1 MDHTGSPPKHGVAPI
16 PATQGTS
23 TPNTSVSFRNVRPLQ
38 TAFKTNGLVSKKR
51 RSLGGDISF
60 SDLCRSG
67 HDTDAKG
74 IEPLRSAP
82 LLSISGTGAEA
93 PPAIAR
99 PLREVVEAAMANR
112 SFNVSCPQN
121 AATMPDTP
129 MKPAF
134 GVTTAATTVRMH
146 RRGRSMGGPFPPR
159 SPLFLPSQ
167 RSPPVSMPSMA
178 PQSEMRPSHGR
189 MHMQRSRH
197 MRSVSERIA
206 MPRDLFSIDPPKR
219 LDDADDVFDSPNKSP
234 IRHMPDSILQD
245 SLPALRSEPPTQ
257 SSRSTGFAPL
267 GLVQGDR
274 SLEEVPR
281 PASPLESGLSD
292 SGPSSMDSPNNI
304 FSARASGEPRQSTPK
319 WHAADSPP
327 KMLPFDT
334 FSASHPSRDYTR
346 AWVENMPTG
355 ARSTAGTSL
364 LPLRAQEDLEGEP
377 NTPTRKDIKWYEAT
391 QSPLP
396 QKVYKEKTR
405 PRHSQPAQFSTPARP
420 SLQVLG
426 HSAPAARHR
435 ESRMSQF
442 EEHFVVEGVLGTGE
456 FSEVV
461 KVREKATGYVSAVK
475 RMKRPFLGPKDRVRR
490 LEEVDVM
497 CLLKQRRSTWPTAWF
512 GAEGVVDLL
521 DAWEEEGFLFIQT
534 ELCPLGS
541 LAFVLA
547 EYGRQVGPLDEARL
561 WKVLAELSAGVDFIH
576 LCGVLHLDLKPAN
589 ILITEVGT
597 LKITDFGMATRWP
610 RCTAQEVLAGAHLET
625 LKFSP
630 HDLSDTS
637 QSPPWQGVL
646 PGAATV
652 QRPRRRTTRARHTSP
667 VMALEREGDR
677 EYIAPEVIF
686 ESKYGKPADIFSL
699 GLIMLEAACS
709 VELPDNGEPWH
720 KLRCNDFSDVTLE
733 SLSPAMQTLITS
745 MLQSD
750 PSMRPT
756 AAELVDLPSLAVV
769 RAWMCRGLQAN
780 ELDQLPS
787 LGTNDGPAPPSPYP
801 LPPSKYYEPPHTG
814 VLPSDRTVVRIRGS
828 MIQEDEMAFLTE
840 VLQAADS
847 RDTSSPDTSTSLMT
861 EDSIQPEGSCLPVSP
876 VMQPYA
882 PVLLSHSDSCV
893 DGTVSAG
900 MDIDK
905 ALPLDRSL

>member
-1 MDHTGSPPKHGVAPI
+1 MDHTGTPPSTAMEPVP
-16 PATQGTS
+16 PVQTS

-51 RSLGGDISF
+51 RSLG
-60 SDLCRSG
+60 SDLSLSDICRPG
-67 HDTDAKG
+67 NETDARG
-74 IEPLRSAP
+74 LEPMRSAP
-82 LLSISGTGAEA
+82 LLSVSQAATDE
-93 PPAIAR
+93 PPAMAR

-112 SFNVSCPQN
+112 SFNVACPQH

-129 MKPAF
+129 MKPSLAMSS
-134 GVTTAATTVRMH
+134 AATTVRMH
-146 RRGRSMGGPFPPR
+146 RRGRSMGGAFPPR
-159 SPLFLPSQ
+159 SPLFLSSQ
-167 RSPPVSMPSMA
+167 RSLPVSMQPLA
-178 PQSEMRPSHGR
+178 PQSEMRPTHGR
-189 MHMQRSRH
+189 MHVRRSRH

-206 MPRDLFSIDPPKR
+206 MPRDLFSLDPPKR
-219 LDDADDVFDSPNKSP
+219 PEDPDDVFDSPNKSP
-234 IRHMPDSILQD
+234 IRPMPDADMQD
-245 SLPALRSEPPTQ
+245 SLPALRSEQPAQ
-257 SSRSTGFAPL
+257 SSRCTGFAPV
-267 GLVQGDR
+267 GLAQGDR
-274 SLEEVPR
+274 SFEEVPR

-292 SGPSSMDSPNNI
+292 SGPSSMDSPNNV
-304 FSARASGEPRQSTPK
+304 FSARASQPRQSTPR
-319 WHAADSPP
+319 WHANDSPP
-327 KMLPFDT
+327 EPLPFD
-334 FSASHPSRDYTR
+334 ASSIARPLRDYTR
-346 AWVENMPTG
+346 AWVENTPTG
-355 ARSTAGTSL
+355 ARETGAL
-364 LPLRAQEDLEGEP
+364 LSIQRGSDELLEGSP
-377 NTPTRKDIKWYEAT
+377 NTPTRKHMKWFEAA

-396 QKVYKEKTR
+396 QKMFKDKAR
-405 PRHSQPAQFSTPARP
+405 PRHSQPAHFSTPARP
-420 SLQVLG
+420 SLHVLG

-442 EEHFVVEGVLGTGE
+442 EEHFVVEGVLGAGE

-497 CLLKQRRSTWPTAWF
+497 CMLKQRRSTWPTAWF

-547 EYGRQVGPLDEARL
+547 EYGRQVGALDEARL
-561 WKVLAELSAGVDFIH
+561 WKVLAELSAGIDFIH
-576 LCGVLHLDLKPAN
+576 RCGVLHLDLKPAN
-589 ILITEVGT
+589 VLITEVGT

-625 LKFSP
+625 LKFVP

-637 QSPPWQGVL
+637 QSPPLQGMV
-646 PGAATV
+646 PSAATV
-652 QRPRRRTTRARHTSP
+652 QRPRRRTMRGRHTSP

-720 KLRCNDFSDVTLE
+720 KLRCNDFSDVSLD
-733 SLSPAMQTLITS
+733 SLSPAMQSMITS
-745 MLQSD
+745 MLQSE
-750 PSMRPT
+750 PTMRPT
-756 AAELVDLPSLAVV
+756 AAEIVDMPSLAAV
-769 RAWMCRGLQAN
+769 RAWMCRGLQAT

-787 LGTNDGPAPPSPYP
+787 LGSDSPAPPSPYP
-801 LPPSKYYEPPHTG
+801 LPPSKYYEPPHNG
-814 VLPSDRTVVRIRGS
+814 MLEPDRTVVRIRGS
-828 MIQEDEMAFLTE
+828 MIQEDEVAFLAE
-840 VLQAADS
+840 ILQAADT
-847 RDTSSPDTSTSLMT
+847 RDTSSPDTSASLMT
-861 EDSIQPEGSCLPVSP
+861 EDSIQPEAPGLSP
-876 VMQPYA
+876 VVQSYTPM
-882 PVLLSHSDSCV
+882 LLSHSGACV
-893 DGTVSAG
+893 DDPVSTG

-905 ALPLDRSL
+905 ALPLDRSM

>member
-1 MDHTGSPPKHGVAPI
+1 
-16 PATQGTS
+16 
-23 TPNTSVSFRNVRPLQ
+23 
-38 TAFKTNGLVSKKR
+38 
-51 RSLGGDISF
+51 
-60 SDLCRSG
+60 
-67 HDTDAKG
+67 
-74 IEPLRSAP
+74 
-82 LLSISGTGAEA
+82 
-93 PPAIAR
+93 
-99 PLREVVEAAMANR
+99 
-112 SFNVSCPQN
+112 
-121 AATMPDTP
+121 
-129 MKPAF
+129 
-134 GVTTAATTVRMH
+134 
-146 RRGRSMGGPFPPR
+146 MGGAFPPR
-159 SPLFLPSQ
+159 SPLFTPSQ
-167 RSPPVSMPSMA
+167 RSPPASMQPLV
-178 PQSEMRPSHGR
+178 PQSEARHPQGR
-189 MHMQRSRH
+189 MPGHRTRH

-206 MPRDLFSIDPPKR
+206 IPRDLFFAEPPQR
-219 LDDADDVFDSPNKSP
+219 AEDSDNVFDSPNKSP
-234 IRHMPDSILQD
+234 IQPLPFSGVQD
-245 SLPALRSEPPTQ
+245 SLPTLRTEQSTQ
-257 SSRSTGFAPL
+257 SSRGTAFAPL
-267 GLVQGDR
+267 GLVSGDR
-274 SLEEVPR
+274 SFDEVPR

-292 SGPSSMDSPNNI
+292 SGPSSMDSPNNV
-304 FSARASGEPRQSTPK
+304 FSARTLDQPRQSTPQR
-319 WHAADSPP
+319 HAVDSP
-327 KMLPFDT
+327 LQFLSFDT
-334 FSASHPSRDYTR
+334 NSAVRPSGDYGATW
-346 AWVENMPTG
+346 AENTPTG
-355 ARSTAGTSL
+355 LRGFTGASL
-364 LPLRAQEDLEGEP
+364 LDTAP
-377 NTPTRKDIKWYEAT
+377 NTPTRKHFKWFEAT

-405 PRHSQPAQFSTPARP
+405 PRHSHPAQLNTPARP
-420 SLQVLG
+420 SLNVLG
-426 HSAPAARHR
+426 HSVPAARNR

-442 EEHFVVEGVLGTGE
+442 EEHFVVEGVLGAGE

-547 EYGRQVGPLDEARL
+547 EYGRQVGALDEARL

-576 LCGVLHLDLKPAN
+576 RCGVLHLDLKPAN

-625 LKFSP
+625 LKFLP

-637 QSPPWQGVL
+637 QSPPLPGIV
-646 PGAATV
+646 PGAATAP
-652 QRPRRRTTRARHTSP
+652 RPRRRPMRPRHASP

-699 GLIMLEAACS
+699 GLIMLEAACG

-720 KLRCNDFSDVTLE
+720 KLRYNDFSDVTMA
-733 SLSPAMQTLITS
+733 SLSSVMQSIITS

-750 PSMRPT
+750 PSLRPT
-756 AAELVDLPSLAVV
+756 AADIVDMPSLVAV
-769 RAWMCRGLQAN
+769 RAWMCRGLQAT

-787 LGTNDGPAPPSPYP
+787 LGPHDGLAPPSPYP
-801 LPPSKYYEPPHTG
+801 VPPSKYYEPPHTG
-814 VLPSDRTVVRIRGS
+814 VLTSDRTVVRIRGS
-828 MIQEDEMAFLTE
+828 MIQEDEGAFLTE
-840 VLQAADS
+840 VLQAAET

-861 EDSIQPEGSCLPVSP
+861 EDSMQPEGPCLTVSP
-876 VMQPYA
+876 VVQPYA
-882 PVLLSHSDSCV
+882 PVLLSHHGACV
-893 DGTVSAG
+893 DGAVSTG

-905 ALPLDRSL
+905 TLSLDRSL